1 MKLHLAD
8 LLDKMEVPE
17 ERKNLNLK
25 SNIRWLK
32 LNLANINL
40 NHRYLEEAL
49 ELIRNL
55 AKRLRC

>member
-32 LNLANINL
+32 LNLANSNL
-40 NHRYLEEAL
+40 NHHYLEDAL

>member
-8 LLDKMEVPE
+8 LLDNMEVPE

-32 LNLANINL
+32 LNLANNNL
-40 NHRYLEEAL
+40 NHRYLEDAL